1 MVSLREKIYHL
12 FCFYTFQNS
21 KRLPLNSKRL
31 PLEFIDNLFL
41 TFFHQPFGSTCGTT
55 DAHGIDA
62 LEPCHVYFVSTLY
75 LIAVVIHALAFLE
88 EYLTVATLSAAHE
101 EHHIMPAGKDG
112 DIRHAVSHLSADGV
126 KALEGSTFH
135 DMRLAVFDDAMEL
148 FQALG
153 GLRIEIDVL
162 GEIQPSYLPQMFHI
176 LQLLYHERV
185 TLGLSY
191 QTQNFGM
198 SLLSEDDNLRL
209 WIVDILLLDAS
220 LQLQYHRA
228 GGINNFNVVALGKG
242 IGLRWFSMGTKQY
255 LHAMQLLHLL
265 VVDGDESCFMQSF
278 HLHTVMHDISQAVEF
293 TAFLQLFFSFLDGSG
308 HTKAETTAV
317 IYFYLHFF

>member
-1 MVSLREKIYHL
+1 
-12 FCFYTFQNS
+12 
-21 KRLPLNSKRL
+21 
-31 PLEFIDNLFL
+31 
-41 TFFHQPFGSTCGTT
+41 
-55 DAHGIDA
+55 
-62 LEPCHVYFVSTLY
+62 
-75 LIAVVIHALAFLE
+75 
-88 EYLTVATLSAAHE
+88 
-101 EHHIMPAGKDG
+101 
-112 DIRHAVSHLSADGV
+112 
-126 KALEGSTFH
+126 
-135 DMRLAVFDDAMEL
+135 MEL

-176 LQLLYHERV
+176 LQLLYHESV

-209 WIVDILLLDAS
+209 RIVDILLLDAS

-228 GGINNFNVVALGKG
+228 GSINDFNVVALGKG
-242 IGLRWFSMGTKQY
+242 IGLRWFTMGTKQY

-308 HTKAETTAV
+308 HAEAETTAV
-317 IYFYLHFF
+317 IYFYLHFFNL